1 MTTPG
6 TIICW
11 DSGNLASEVFVGD
24 RDGGV
29 GSQVPIILD
38 LKKKKNSFLG
48 KRSTQLPSLIS
59 FDPISYGCLRG
70 LPSSICIEVVLTT
83 ALTL

>member
-11 DSGNLASEVFVGD
+11 DSGNLASEMFVGD
-24 RDGGV
+24 RDRGV

-38 LKKKKNSFLG
+38 FLKNSFLG

-59 FDPISYGCLRG
+59 FDPVSYDCLRG